1 MRDGCREPGSHERE
15 IFEMML
21 RKDRF
26 LAAMFALSLGACGGD
41 AEVEE
46 AEVETTEGDED
57 PMMDTTTDDT
67 MVDDTTMDDGMD
79 DTMDDGMDDGVEE
92 GPLPE

>member
-41 AEVEE
+41 AEKGDGILRNIRTVDSED
-46 AEVETTEGDED
+46 VTFSETAICQSCCRASNSGN
-57 PMMDTTTDDT
+57 
-67 MVDDTTMDDGMD
+67 
-79 DTMDDGMDDGVEE
+79 
-92 GPLPE
+92 